1 MLRKAIAT
9 LALAAVTALTVAC
22 AVESPPDINATA
34 TAVNA
39 TVAARLEATQ
49 SAYAA
54 INATAEARVVAAEA
68 TIETKVAE
76 AATATAAP
84 TPTVMLTSTPSPTPT
99 PSLTPADKARW
110 VEIAEQ
116 MFYCLDNN
124 PQRRDDL
131 IDGFV
136 STIAA
141 DGYSPDAAREW
152 VERWFND
159 KDEFVHLFSGT
170 LSRRMLPPDEFPVT
184 FGVLWSGFCDEPFP
198 IGLINENP

>member
-1 MLRKAIAT
+1 
-9 LALAAVTALTVAC
+9 
-22 AVESPPDINATA
+22 
-34 TAVNA
+34 
-39 TVAARLEATQ
+39 
-49 SAYAA
+49 
-54 INATAEARVVAAEA
+54 
-68 TIETKVAE
+68 
-76 AATATAAP
+76 
-84 TPTVMLTSTPSPTPT
+84 
-99 PSLTPADKARW
+99 
-110 VEIAEQ
+110 

-141 DGYSPDAAREW
+141 NGYSPDAVREW

>member
-9 LALAAVTALTVAC
+9 LALAAVTALAAAC
-22 AVESPPDINATA
+22 AGESPPDINATA
-34 TAVNA
+34 VNA
-39 TVAARLEATQ
+39 TVDARLDATQ

-54 INATAEARVVAAEA
+54 INATAEARAVAAEA
-68 TIETKVAE
+68 TIEAKAAE

-84 TPTVMLTSTPSPTPT
+84 TPTVTLTPTPPPTPT

-141 DGYSPDAAREW
+141 DGYSPDAVREW

-159 KDEFVHLFSGT
+159 KDEFGHLFSRM
-170 LSRRMLPPDEFPVT
+170 LSRLMLPPDEFPVT
-184 FGVLWSGFCDEPFP
+184 FGALWSVFCDDPFP
-198 IGLINENP
+198 IEVINENP

>member
-1 MLRKAIAT
+1 MLSKAIAT

-22 AVESPPDINATA
+22 AGEPPPDINATA
-34 TAVNA
+34 VNA
-39 TVAARLEATQ
+39 TVEARLEATQ

-54 INATAEARVVAAEA
+54 INATAEARVVTAEA
-68 TIETKVAE
+68 TIEAKVAE

-84 TPTVMLTSTPSPTPT
+84 TPTVMLTPTPSPTPT
-99 PSLTPADKARW
+99 PSLTPADQARW
-110 VEIAEQ
+110 VEISEQ
-116 MFYCLDNN
+116 MFYCLDHN

-141 DGYSPDAAREW
+141 DGYSPDAVRDS

-159 KDEFVHLFSGT
+159 KDEFAHLFSGT
-170 LSRRMLPPDEFPVT
+170 LSRIMLPPDEFPVT
-184 FGVLWSGFCDEPFP
+184 FAVLWSAFCDAPFP